1 MPIFDRALRHL
12 RSSRFLGKNET
23 DKTLSDHR
31 LRTEPCTGE
40 TDSSSGAATPRLAL
54 EEKLLALELCLDLR
68 GLSEVDRLRLAERC
82 EELWVEGGALLCEEA
97 ATEEGE
103 AARAGGCT
111 AGLYCIV
118 EGLVS
123 VTCRSEHR
131 RAPVVYT
138 LGPGG
143 LFGES
148 ALTGEGL
155 LGAEAYRRSRLLRLD
170 RAGIAWALGEL
181 PSFNKVAKRL
191 MRIHR
196 KLPWIVERLRRS
208 ALLRNVPPYF
218 VYELLEGADLQDV
231 EPGAPLL
238 TAGQDPDGLYLVMT
252 GELWEC
258 DRHSQHTIRL
268 IGCGSVFGDLEFMG
282 SHPIEHHV
290 VGGPERSRVLKIDAS
305 RLHEMIARSSTF
317 RRLMLAGSSGQ
328 EEQRRNFVECVYEH
342 EQRAINLVAVVG
354 DDPRLPLSTM
364 ISWLAEATATE
375 FGDQV
380 VILELDE
387 SARGMPVFRRSVH
400 GEGGEVLRLGIDP
413 SSPLLASGAFDR
425 CFQSAH
431 YVLIDDT
438 RAGGRPLPRRMG
450 APEKTVFVASRP
462 YTSLPH
468 QLAEQLPHA
477 PVYTAV
483 VPAAAP
489 QSGEHPWVP
498 TGTVRIHRDL
508 IEAARH
514 RIGFV
519 ELSERLRRQVYRWA
533 RAVTDRR
540 VGLALGGGGAFGFA
554 HLPLLQR
561 VEQAGVPIDLISGCS
576 VGAGVGAFYA
586 VRGLDGLGSFLER
599 AGRVL
604 FTRGLLSSRAIARFV
619 DEELGGVRLED
630 LELPFYPV
638 AVDIDTACQMT
649 IRYGTVG
656 QGVRASASF
665 PGLFTP
671 TLMEHR
677 VPGHRPRTFRFVDG
691 GVVNIVP
698 DDTLY
703 LEGARVALASN
714 VIPPPRSRRSTS
726 PPLVQRVQSALER
739 LPGPLGVL
747 LREVEPIVRVDDCL
761 RTMYLMM
768 HAPDDWGARTADA
781 KFRAIPG
788 NYSPMRWSGGAA
800 IAEAQR
806 GEHLEAVVARL
817 QTSYRALRWQRRAP
831 ETQRLAERPPALEF
845 IPGVELQRAVG

>member
-1 MPIFDRALRHL
+1 MPIFDLALRHI
-12 RSSRFLGKNET
+12 RSSRFWGK
-23 DKTLSDHR
+23 DGHR
-31 LRTEPCTGE
+31 SSLGE
-40 TDSSSGAATPRLAL
+40 TSSPGVAGTPRLTN
-54 EEKLLALELCLDLR
+54 EEKVLALELCLDLR
-68 GLSEVDRLRLAERC
+68 GLDEADRLRLADRC
-82 EELWVEGGALLCEEA
+82 EELWVEGGAVLCEEA
-97 ATEEGE
+97 AAEEGE
-103 AARAGGCT
+103 VASAGGCT

-170 RAGIAWALGEL
+170 RAGIAWALAQL
-181 PSFNKVAKRL
+181 PSFRVVAKRL
-191 MRIHR
+191 VRIHR

-208 ALLRNVPPYF
+208 ALLRNVPPQF
-218 VYELLEGADLQDV
+218 VYELLEGADMQDI
-231 EPGAPLL
+231 EPGATLL
-238 TAGQDPDGLYLVMT
+238 AAEQDPGGLYLVMT

-258 DRHSQHTIRL
+258 DRRSQHTIRL
-268 IGCGSVFGDLEFMG
+268 LGCGCVFGDLEFMG

-290 VGGPERSRVLKIDAS
+290 IGGPERSRVLKIDAS

-317 RRLMLAGSSGQ
+317 RRLMLAGSSGH
-328 EEQRRNFVECVYEH
+328 EEQRRDFVECVYEH
-342 EQRAINLVAVVG
+342 EQRAVNLVAVVG

-375 FGDQV
+375 FGDHV

-387 SARGMPVFRRSVH
+387 TARGLPVLRRSSH
-400 GEGGEVLRLGIDP
+400 GEGGEVLRLCIHPD
-413 SSPLLASGAFDR
+413 SPLLANGAFDR
-425 CFQSAH
+425 SFQSAH
-431 YVLIDDT
+431 YVLIDDA
-438 RAGGRPLPRRMG
+438 RAGGRPLPARMG
-450 APEKTVFVASRP
+450 QPERTVFVASRP
-462 YTSLPH
+462 YTRLP
-468 QLAEQLPHA
+468 QRLAEQLPHA

-483 VPAAAP
+483 VPGAALP
-489 QSGEHPWVP
+489 EGEHPWVP
-498 TGTVRIHRDL
+498 TGTVRVHRDV
-508 IEAARH
+508 IDAAR
-514 RIGFV
+514 REVGFV
-519 ELSERLRRQVYRWA
+519 ELSERLRRQVCRWA

-576 VGAGVGAFYA
+576 VGSGVGAYYA
-586 VRGLDGLGSFLER
+586 VRGFDGLSSFLER

-604 FTRGLLSSRAIARFV
+604 FTRGLLSSRAIAHFV
-619 DEELGGVRLED
+619 DEELGAVRLED
-630 LELPFYPV
+630 LEVPFYPV

-649 IRYGTVG
+649 IRYGSVG

-714 VIPPPRSRRSTS
+714 VIPPPRSRRATS
-726 PPLVQRVQSALER
+726 PALVHRVQSALER
-739 LPGPLGVL
+739 LPGAFGL
-747 LREVEPIVRVDDCL
+747 LVREVEPIVRIDDCL

-788 NYSPMRWSGGAA
+788 NYSPMRWTGGAA

-806 GEHLEAVVARL
+806 SEHLEAVVARL
-817 QTSYRALRWQRRAP
+817 QASYRALRWQRRLPRAQEPQQQQPDLEVAP
-831 ETQRLAERPPALEF
+831 LA
-845 IPGVELQRAVG
+845 ELQRAVGYG